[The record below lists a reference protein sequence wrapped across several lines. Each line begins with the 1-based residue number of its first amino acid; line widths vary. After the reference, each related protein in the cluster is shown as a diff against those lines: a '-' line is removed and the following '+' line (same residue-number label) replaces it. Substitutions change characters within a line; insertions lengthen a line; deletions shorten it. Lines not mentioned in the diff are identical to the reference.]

1 MYIIIHVNHF
11 IVVHLNKNTFDTTI
25 YADINLNPKSLNW
38 QILKMTICVET
49 NENCENT
56 NYNETIDYLLTIYYL
71 LKVFRNYLIL
81 HSYKFEKKLLP
92 TPLLKNV
99 LSKMSNFNTLF

>member
-11 IVVHLNKNTFDTTI
+11 IVVHLNKNTFDRTI
-25 YADINLNPKSLNW
+25 YADINLNPKPLNW
-38 QILKMTICVET
+38 QILKMKICVET